1 MAKVIYDN
9 TPEDDNEFMI
19 ERINKLQEYLAIEK
33 NKSYMLEQQVAALQN
48 KINQQQTKII
58 ILESNENNKRHK

>member
-33 NKSYMLEQQVAALQN
+33 NKSYMLEQQAAALQN
-48 KINQQQTKII
+48 KINQQQTKIT

>member
-9 TPEDDNEFMI
+9 TPEDDEQFMI
-19 ERINKLQEYLAIEK
+19 ERINKLTEYLAYEK
-33 NKSYMLEQQVAALQN
+33 NKSFMLEQQVASLQN
-48 KINQQQTKII
+48 KINQQQTKIT

>member
-9 TPEDDNEFMI
+9 TPEDDEQFMI
-19 ERINKLQEYLAIEK
+19 ERINKLTEYLSYEK
-33 NKSYMLEQQVAALQN
+33 NKSFMLEQQVASLQN
-48 KINQQQTKII
+48 KINQQQTKIT

>member
-9 TPEDDNEFMI
+9 TPEDDEQFMI
-19 ERINKLQEYLAIEK
+19 ERINKLQEYLAIER
-33 NKSYMLEQQVAALQN
+33 NKSFMLEQQVASLQS
-48 KINQQQTKII
+48 KINQQQTKIT